1 MQKRLVVTQLDPI
14 GASAK
19 SPTKEM
25 GLPVASEV
33 WIGFGTTA
41 GTDESLRHIWYPNLR
56 GIFPNLEFW
65 HKSVM
70 IIKKLKTKQNMI
82 TITLV
87 KCQVSSVK
95 WSRSYKHYLKSQN
108 TNSLKYWFS
117 RHVIPFLMA
126 ENSTDCYHSRR
137 KKAKPYP
144 LAKSVG

>member
-19 SPTKEM
+19 SLTKEM

-41 GTDESLRHIWYPNLR
+41 GTDESLRHIWYPTLR
-56 GIFPNLEFW
+56 GIFPNLEVLTQ
-65 HKSVM
+65 KCRDNKK
-70 IIKKLKTKQNMI
+70 IKNKTKHDNNNFS
-82 TITLV
+82 
-87 KCQVSSVK
+87 QVSSVN

-117 RHVIPFLMA
+117 GHVVPFLMA
-126 ENSTDCYHSRR
+126 ENSTDCYHFRR

-144 LAKSVG
+144 LAKSVD